1 MTWGH
6 QRFYALIKDLPSLN
20 NFDMERA
27 VRFLHH
33 YALQYLSFCKDETNK
48 KNGAKIKDF
57 EDL

>member
-1 MTWGH
+1 
-6 QRFYALIKDLPSLN
+6 
-20 NFDMERA
+20 MERA